1 MTDVA
6 AQLVLGGAQLG
17 GLLQATSDD
26 EVWETLERA
35 WDVGVRQFDTA
46 PHYGAGLSE
55 RRLGLFLAT
64 KPRQDFVVSTK
75 VGRLLVP
82 TDEDVEGVEGFYG
95 GDRNRRVLDYSTEG
109 VLRSVDESLERL
121 GLDRVDT
128 LYVHDPDDHL
138 DEAISA
144 AIPALVCLRRQ
155 GVVDHVGA
163 GMNFTEPL
171 VRIVT
176 ETEAD
181 QIMLAGRYSL
191 LDRSAESAL
200 LPRCLERDVHV
211 VAVGVYNSG
220 LLADPVAGATYDYA
234 PTPAE
239 VLERARAVQRA
250 CAAYDVPL
258 RAAALQFPLR
268 HAAVTQVGV
277 GCRGAAQVDDNVAM
291 FGADVPEELWDE
303 LGWEENR

>member
-1 MTDVA
+1 MTGVLG
-6 AQLVLGGAQLG
+6 QFVLGGAQLG
-17 GLLQATSDD
+17 GLYRATSD
-26 EVWETLERA
+26 EEAWETLDRA
-35 WDVGVRQFDTA
+35 WDAGVRHFDTA

-55 RRLGLFLAT
+55 RRLGAFLAT
-64 KPRQDFVVSTK
+64 KPRDEFSVSTK

-82 TDEDVEGVEGFYG
+82 TDEDTEGAEGFFG
-95 GDRNRRVLDYSTEG
+95 GDPNRRVLDYSADG
-109 VLRSVDESLERL
+109 VLRSVEQSLARL
-121 GLDRVDT
+121 GLDRVET
-128 LYVHDPDDHL
+128 LYVHDPDDQV
-138 DEAISA
+138 DQAVSE
-144 AIPALVCLRRQ
+144 AIPALVRLRDE

-191 LDRSAESAL
+191 LDRSAESVL
-200 LPRCLERDVHV
+200 LPRCVERGVEV

-234 PTPAE
+234 EAPPE
-239 VLERARAVQRA
+239 LLERAQAAQRA

-258 RAAALQFPLR
+258 RAVALQFPLR
-268 HAAVTQVGV
+268 HRAVTQVGV
-277 GCRGAAQVDDNVAM
+277 GCRGAGQVDDNLAM
-291 FGADVPEELWDE
+291 LAVDVPEGLWQK
-303 LGWEENR
+303 LGEV